1 MHKPFVLFCLHIW
14 NLNEVYNVV
23 KKKNERQRSSVSEV
37 IDSEK
42 CAHLTS

>member
-23 KKKNERQRSSVSEV
+23 KKNERHRSSVSEV